1 LGACRHHLFSTQ
13 DFVMIR
19 MPLATASLL
28 AIAISL
34 AGCGEE
40 KDKAAAPA
48 PAPASTPAAPAPTPS
63 TQAPAAAAQANPA
76 DAKAVVANYAT
87 IVAAVF
93 EDAENGAKKLST
105 AVDAFLAKP
114 NDETLKAARE
124 AWLAARVPYMQS
136 EVFRFG
142 NTIVDDWEGQVNAW
156 PLDEGLIDYVA
167 KDYQHALGNPGA
179 TANIIANT
187 QIQVGED
194 KVDIK
199 EITPESLAALNELG
213 GSEANVATGYH
224 AIEFLLWGQDLNGN
238 NAGAGARP
246 ASDYLEGAG
255 ATGGHNDRRRAY
267 LKAVTDLLVSD
278 LEEMSGNWKAGVAD
292 NYRATLEAESGE
304 NGLRKMLFG
313 MGSLSLGE
321 LAGERMKVALE
332 ANSSEDEHDCFS
344 DNTHNSHFYNGKGIR
359 NVYLGEYTR
368 TDGSKISGPG
378 ISSLVA
384 KVDPA
389 ADATLRADLD
399 DTEAKLQVLVD
410 RAAKGEHFDQLIA
423 AGNTAGNEAVRNAIA
438 ALVKQTGAIEQAAGK
453 LGITDLNPDNADH
466 EF

>member
-1 LGACRHHLFSTQ
+1 
-13 DFVMIR
+13 MIR

-40 KDKAAAPA
+40 KEKAAAPTSSA
-48 PAPASTPAAPAPTPS
+48 APAAPAVAPAGT
-63 TQAPAAAAQANPA
+63 APAAAAQVNDA
-76 DAKAVVANYAT
+76 DARAVVANYAT

-124 AWLAARVPYMQS
+124 AWLEARVPYMQT

-142 NTIVDDWEGQVNAW
+142 NTIIDDWEGQVNAW

-187 QIQVGED
+187 EIQVGED

-199 EITPESLAALNELG
+199 DITPESLASLNELG

-224 AIEFLLWGQDLNGN
+224 AIEFLLWGQDLNGT

-267 LKAVTDLLVSD
+267 LKAATDLLVSD

-292 NYRATLEAESGE
+292 NYRATLEGEPGE

-368 TDGSKISGPG
+368 TDGTKISGPSL
-378 ISSLVA
+378 SSLVA

-389 ADATLRADLD
+389 ADSTLRTDLD
-399 DTEAKLQVLVD
+399 NTQAKLQVLVD
-410 RAAKGEHFDQLIA
+410 QAQKGQHFDQLIA
-423 AGNTAGNEAVRNAIA
+423 AGNTEGNQIVRDAIA